1 MTYIDQM
8 NAFWSQNTF
17 NPISCNAIG
26 LYMAL
31 MQLFNKS
38 RWQSKIQVSN
48 ITIMSMTELSEKQFR
63 TTRAEL
69 VKAGLIKYIA
79 GRKGMAATYELTELC
94 DEGTDMGGNEGTNMG
109 TNMGTNE
116 GTNEGS
122 DSDGNM
128 GANEG
133 SNMDAD
139 REAMWATY
147 KEKDKDIDKEK
158 DIDIYTPLISPQG
171 ETKPKRRSTKTEL
184 ESVPEEQP
192 EEPKAPETPSERRK
206 GGKKPSDAIELTK
219 IIDEQDEG
227 LREPLRGF
235 VETRKKL
242 KKPLTPHAL
251 ELSIK
256 KLYRMSDSPKERA
269 DIVDQAVMNGWL
281 TFYPLKNERQNEDV
295 FTQIMREE
303 AEKEAQYIDTD
314 RDFTGLKAYQ
324 NCISSQLF

>member
-116 GTNEGS
+116 GS

-158 DIDIYTPLISPQG
+158 DIDIYSPPISPQG
-171 ETKPKRRSTKTEL
+171 ETKPKRRNAKAEL
-184 ESVPEEQP
+184 EAIIAEQP
-192 EEPKAPETPSERRK
+192 EE
-206 GGKKPSDAIELTK
+206 L
-219 IIDEQDEG
+219 Q
-227 LREPLRGF
+227 EPLRGF
-235 VETRKKL
+235 VEMRKGL
-242 KKPLTPHAL
+242 KNPLTPHAL

-256 KLYRMSDSPKERA
+256 KLYRMSDSPKERV
-269 DIVDQAVMNGWL
+269 DIVDQAVMNGWRG
-281 TFYPLKNERQNEDV
+281 FYPLKNGRQDEDV

>member
-94 DEGTDMGGNEGTNMG
+94 DEGSNEGGNEGTNKG
-109 TNMGTNE
+109 SNQGANEGSNEGGNE
-116 GTNEGS
+116 GTNK
-122 DSDGNM
+122 
-128 GANEG
+128 G

-158 DIDIYTPLISPQG
+158 DKDIYSPPISPQG
-171 ETKPKRRSTKTEL
+171 ETKPKRRSTKAE
-184 ESVPEEQP
+184 PECTAVERA
-192 EEPKAPETPSERRK
+192 EEHITPKARSEGRK
-206 GGKKPSDAIELTK
+206 GGGKTSDAIELTR
-219 IIDEQDEG
+219 IIDEQEES
-227 LREPLRGF
+227 LREPLRAF
-235 VETRKKL
+235 AEMRKKI
-242 KKPLTPHAL
+242 KHPPTPHAL
-251 ELSIK
+251 ELNIK
-256 KLYRMSDSPKERA
+256 KLYRMSGSPKERA
-269 DIVDQAVMNGWL
+269 DIVDQAVMNGWRG
-281 TFYPLKNERQNEDV
+281 FYPLKDGRQDEEI

-303 AEKEAQYIDTD
+303 AEKEAQNSDDTG
-314 RDFTGLKAYQ
+314 DFTGLKAYQ

>member
-94 DEGTDMGGNEGTNMG
+94 DEGSNEGGNEGTNKG
-109 TNMGTNE
+109 SNQGTNE

-122 DSDGNM
+122 NEGGNE
-128 GANEG
+128 GTNKG

-171 ETKPKRRSTKTEL
+171 ETKPKRRSTKAEL

-206 GGKKPSDAIELTK
+206 AGKKPSDAIELTK
-219 IIDEQDEG
+219 IIDEQDES

-256 KLYRMSDSPKERA
+256 KLYRMSDSPKERV

>member
-94 DEGTDMGGNEGTNMG
+94 DEGTDMGGNEGTNQG
-109 TNMGTNE
+109 TNMGTNK
-116 GTNEGS
+116 GS
-122 DSDGNM
+122 NSDGNM

-158 DIDIYTPLISPQG
+158 DIDIYNPPISPQG

-184 ESVPEEQP
+184 ERVPEEQP

-219 IIDEQDEG
+219 IIDEQDES

>member
-38 RWQSKIQVSN
+38 RWQPKIQVSN

-69 VKAGLIKYIA
+69 VKAGLIKYTA

-94 DEGTDMGGNEGTNMG
+94 DEGNDMGGNVGTNKG
-109 TNMGTNE
+109 TNLGCN
-116 GTNEGS
+116 
-122 DSDGNM
+122 SDGNM

-147 KEKDKDIDKEK
+147 KEKDKDINKEK
-158 DIDIYTPLISPQG
+158 DIDIYNPPISPQG
-171 ETKPKRRSTKTEL
+171 ETKPNRRSTKTEL

-219 IIDEQDEG
+219 IIDEQDES

-269 DIVDQAVMNGWL
+269 DIVDQAVMSGWL
-281 TFYPLKNERQNEDV
+281 TFWPLKKEHQDEDV

-314 RDFTGLKAYQ
+314 GNLTSLEAYQ
-324 NCISSQLF
+324 DCISSQFF

>member
-94 DEGTDMGGNEGTNMG
+94 DEGTNMGGNVGTNKG
-109 TNMGTNE
+109 TNV
-116 GTNEGS
+116 
-122 DSDGNM
+122 DGNV

-133 SNMDAD
+133 SDMDAD

-158 DIDIYTPLISPQG
+158 DKDIYSPPISPQG
-171 ETKPKRRSTKTEL
+171 ETKPKRRNAKAEL
-184 ESVPEEQP
+184 EAIIAEQP
-192 EEPKAPETPSERRK
+192 EE
-206 GGKKPSDAIELTK
+206 L
-219 IIDEQDEG
+219 Q
-227 LREPLRGF
+227 EPLRGF
-235 VETRKKL
+235 VEMRKGL
-242 KKPLTPHAL
+242 KNPLTPHAL

-256 KLYRMSDSPKERA
+256 KLYRMSDSPKERV
-269 DIVDQAVMNGWL
+269 DIVDQAVMNGWRG
-281 TFYPLKNERQNEDV
+281 FYPLKNGRQDEDV

-314 RDFTGLKAYQ
+314 GNLTSLEAYQ
-324 NCISSQLF
+324 DCISSQFF

>member
-94 DEGTDMGGNEGTNMG
+94 DEGGNEGTNMG

-116 GTNEGS
+116 GSDEGGNEGSNEGTNEGS
-122 DSDGNM
+122 D
-128 GANEG
+128 
-133 SNMDAD
+133 MDAD
-139 REAMWATY
+139 REVMWATY

-158 DIDIYTPLISPQG
+158 DKDIYNPPISPQG
-171 ETKPKRRSTKTEL
+171 ETKPRRESTKTEL

-219 IIDEQDEG
+219 IIDEQDES

>member
-109 TNMGTNE
+109 TNE

-158 DIDIYTPLISPQG
+158 DIDIYNPPISPQG
-171 ETKPKRRSTKTEL
+171 ETKPNRRNAKAEL
-184 ESVPEEQP
+184 EAIIAEQP
-192 EEPKAPETPSERRK
+192 EE
-206 GGKKPSDAIELTK
+206 L
-219 IIDEQDEG
+219 Q
-227 LREPLRGF
+227 EPLRGF
-235 VETRKKL
+235 VEMRKGL
-242 KKPLTPHAL
+242 KNPLTPHAL

-256 KLYRMSDSPKERA
+256 KLYRMSDSPKERV
-269 DIVDQAVMNGWL
+269 DIVDQAVMNGWRG
-281 TFYPLKNERQNEDV
+281 FYPLKNGRQDEDV
-295 FTQIMREE
+295 FTQIMREK

-314 RDFTGLKAYQ
+314 GDFTGLKAYQ

>member
-1 MTYIDQM
+1 MTCRSKGGIGMTYIDQM

-94 DEGTDMGGNEGTNMG
+94 DEGTNEGGNVGTNKG
-109 TNMGTNE
+109 TNSGCNT
-116 GTNEGS
+116 
-122 DSDGNM
+122 DGNM

-133 SNMDAD
+133 SDMDAD

-158 DIDIYTPLISPQG
+158 DKDIYSPPISPQG
-171 ETKPKRRSTKTEL
+171 ETKPKRRNAKAEL
-184 ESVPEEQP
+184 EAIIAEQP
-192 EEPKAPETPSERRK
+192 EE
-206 GGKKPSDAIELTK
+206 L
-219 IIDEQDEG
+219 Q
-227 LREPLRGF
+227 EPLRGF
-235 VETRKKL
+235 VEMRKSL
-242 KKPLTPHAL
+242 KNPLTPHAL

-256 KLYRMSDSPKERA
+256 KLYRMSDSPKERV
-269 DIVDQAVMNGWL
+269 DIVDQAIMNGWRG
-281 TFYPLKNERQNEDV
+281 FYPLKNGRQDEDV

-314 RDFTGLKAYQ
+314 GDLTSLEAYQ
-324 NCISSQLF
+324 DCISSQFF

>member
-94 DEGTDMGGNEGTNMG
+94 DEGTDMGGNEGTNKG
-109 TNMGTNE
+109 TNK
-116 GTNEGS
+116 GS
-122 DSDGNM
+122 NSDGNM

-158 DIDIYTPLISPQG
+158 DIDIYNPPISPQG

-184 ESVPEEQP
+184 ERVPEEQP

-206 GGKKPSDAIELTK
+206 AGKKPSDAIELTK
-219 IIDEQDEG
+219 IIDEQDES

>member
-94 DEGTDMGGNEGTNMG
+94 DEGSNEGGNMGTNMG
-109 TNMGTNE
+109 TNMGSNSD
-116 GTNEGS
+116 GNSDGNMDANEGS
-122 DSDGNM
+122 D
-128 GANEG
+128 
-133 SNMDAD
+133 MDAD

-158 DIDIYTPLISPQG
+158 DIDIYNPPISPQG
-171 ETKPKRRSTKTEL
+171 ETKPKRRNAKAEL
-184 ESVPEEQP
+184 EAIIAEQP
-192 EEPKAPETPSERRK
+192 EE
-206 GGKKPSDAIELTK
+206 L
-219 IIDEQDEG
+219 Q
-227 LREPLRGF
+227 EPLRGF
-235 VETRKKL
+235 VEMRKGL
-242 KKPLTPHAL
+242 KNPLTPHAL

-256 KLYRMSDSPKERA
+256 KLYRMSDSPKERV
-269 DIVDQAVMNGWL
+269 DIVDQAVMNGWRG
-281 TFYPLKNERQNEDV
+281 FYPLKNGRQDEDV
-295 FTQIMREE
+295 FTQIMREK

-314 RDFTGLKAYQ
+314 GDFTGLKAYQ

>member
-109 TNMGTNE
+109 TNK
-116 GTNEGS
+116 GS
-122 DSDGNM
+122 NSDGNM

-184 ESVPEEQP
+184 EAIIAEQP
-192 EEPKAPETPSERRK
+192 EE
-206 GGKKPSDAIELTK
+206 L
-219 IIDEQDEG
+219 Q
-227 LREPLRGF
+227 EPLRGF
-235 VETRKKL
+235 VEMRKGL
-242 KKPLTPHAL
+242 KNPLTPHAL

-256 KLYRMSDSPKERA
+256 KLYRMSDSPKERV
-269 DIVDQAVMNGWL
+269 DIVDQAVMNGWRG
-281 TFYPLKNERQNEDV
+281 FYPLKNGRQNEDV
-295 FTQIMREE
+295 FTQILREE
-303 AEKEAQYIDTD
+303 AEKEA
-314 RDFTGLKAYQ
+314 
-324 NCISSQLF
+324 

>member
-79 GRKGMAATYELTELC
+79 GRKGMAATYELAELC
-94 DEGTDMGGNEGTNMG
+94 DEGTDMGGNVGTNKG
-109 TNMGTNE
+109 TNSGCNA
-116 GTNEGS
+116 
-122 DSDGNM
+122 DGNM

-133 SNMDAD
+133 SDMDAD

-158 DIDIYTPLISPQG
+158 DKDIYSPPISPQG
-171 ETKPKRRSTKTEL
+171 ED
-184 ESVPEEQP
+184 
-192 EEPKAPETPSERRK
+192 APELVTAKSKAELKAENEAATRVVQLYNSTCTSLPKCTKLTPERRAK
-206 GGKKPSDAIELTK
+206 VKARLKTFGETRIAEALIKAEQSDFLK
-219 IIDEQDEG
+219 G
-227 LREPLRGF
+227 LRGGWGGANFDWLF
-235 VETRKKL
+235 KNDSNML
-242 KKPLTPHAL
+242 KIL
-251 ELSIK
+251 EGNYDNDKQQRAAPQNDAMFSPTQGI
-256 KLYRMSDSPKERA
+256 SD
-269 DIVDQAVMNGWL
+269 I
-281 TFYPLKNERQNEDV
+281 
-295 FTQIMREE
+295 E
-303 AEKEAQYIDTD
+303 AAFMAQ
-314 RDFTGLKAYQ
+314 L
-324 NCISSQLF
+324 N

>member
-94 DEGTDMGGNEGTNMG
+94 DEGTDMGGNEGTNQGTNQG
-109 TNMGTNE
+109 TNMGTNM
-116 GTNEGS
+116 GS
-122 DSDGNM
+122 NSDGNM

-133 SNMDAD
+133 SNVDAD

-158 DIDIYTPLISPQG
+158 DKDIYSPPISPQG
-171 ETKPKRRSTKTEL
+171 ETKPKRRSTKAEL
-184 ESVPEEQP
+184 EAIIAEQP
-192 EEPKAPETPSERRK
+192 EE
-206 GGKKPSDAIELTK
+206 L
-219 IIDEQDEG
+219 Q
-227 LREPLRGF
+227 EPLRGF
-235 VETRKKL
+235 VEMRKGL
-242 KKPLTPHAL
+242 KNPLTPHAL

-256 KLYRMSDSPKERA
+256 KLYRMSDSPKERV
-269 DIVDQAVMNGWL
+269 DIVDQAVMNGWRG
-281 TFYPLKNERQNEDV
+281 FYPLKNGRQNEDV

>member
-94 DEGTDMGGNEGTNMG
+94 DEGTDMGGNEGTNKG
-109 TNMGTNE
+109 TNK
-116 GTNEGS
+116 GS
-122 DSDGNM
+122 NSDGNM

-158 DIDIYTPLISPQG
+158 DIDIYNPPISPQG

-184 ESVPEEQP
+184 ERVPEEQP

-206 GGKKPSDAIELTK
+206 AGKKPSDAIELTK
-219 IIDEQDEG
+219 IIDEQDES

-314 RDFTGLKAYQ
+314 GDFTGLKAYQ

>member
-38 RWQSKIQVSN
+38 RWQQRIQVSN

-94 DEGTDMGGNEGTNMG
+94 DEGTNMGGNVGTNSG
-109 TNMGTNE
+109 CNT
-116 GTNEGS
+116 
-122 DSDGNM
+122 DGNM

-133 SNMDAD
+133 SDTDAD

-158 DIDIYTPLISPQG
+158 DKDIYSPPISPQG
-171 ETKPKRRSTKTEL
+171 ETKPKRRNAKAEL
-184 ESVPEEQP
+184 EAIIAEQP
-192 EEPKAPETPSERRK
+192 EE
-206 GGKKPSDAIELTK
+206 L
-219 IIDEQDEG
+219 Q
-227 LREPLRGF
+227 EPLRGF
-235 VETRKKL
+235 VEMRKSL
-242 KKPLTPHAL
+242 KNPLTPHAL

-256 KLYRMSDSPKERA
+256 KLYRMSDSPKERV
-269 DIVDQAVMNGWL
+269 DIVDQAIMNGWRG
-281 TFYPLKNERQNEDV
+281 FYPLKNGRQDEDV
-295 FTQIMREE
+295 FTQIMREK

-314 RDFTGLKAYQ
+314 GDLTGLKAYQ
-324 NCISSQLF
+324 DCISSQFF